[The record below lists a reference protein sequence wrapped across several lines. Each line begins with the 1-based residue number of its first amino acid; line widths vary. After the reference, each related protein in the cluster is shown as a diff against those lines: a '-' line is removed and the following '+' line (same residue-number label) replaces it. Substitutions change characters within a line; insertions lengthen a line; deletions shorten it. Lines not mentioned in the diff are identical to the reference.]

1 MSSVDEFGGGHEKEI
16 SPAREIDLAQTGEQK
31 NQYFFV
37 RPTDEVIAGKKYNP
51 RHVELT
57 E

>member
-37 RPTDEVIAGKKYNP
+37 RPTDEVIAGKNTIL
-51 RHVELT
+51 VMLN
-57 E
+57 

>member
-31 NQYFFV
+31 NQFFYV
-37 RPTDEVIAGKKYNP
+37 RPTDEVIAGKKIQSSSC
-51 RHVELT
+51 
-57 E
+57 